1 MADLAYPATPP
12 PTIGAIQGR
21 AISRFTAVTPLARP
35 SRTQQDPRYIRST
48 TGAISDVV
56 VLRVN
61 ATTEVP
67 FANGRVW
74 LLRAA
79 DGYKAWEGWTDA
91 AGAYTATGLEFGV
104 EYVALAIDPT
114 RTHKTTGAGPVLA
127 T

>member
-1 MADLAYPATPP
+1 M
-12 PTIGAIQGR
+12 
-21 AISRFTAVTPLARP
+21 
-35 SRTQQDPRYIRST
+35 
-48 TGAISDVV
+48 V

-74 LLRAA
+74 LMRLA
-79 DGYKAWEGWTDA
+79 DGFKAWEGWTDA
-91 AGAYTATGLEFGV
+91 TGAYTATGLEIGV